1 MYKKLYLKSLELAA
15 HKSSEF
21 YLALVSFIESSFFP
35 IPPDVMIVPMVM
47 ARKDR
52 FIRIFLN
59 ATIFSVLGG
68 IFGYFIGFIFS
79 DLAMSVVEFYN
90 YEDKVNNLKARLSEG
105 SGLYIWLITLF
116 LAGFT
121 PLPFKV
127 FTITSG
133 LISFNIF
140 IFIIICLISR
150 GLRFF
155 IVSYF
160 TFRFGEPFVNFIEK
174 KGALWSTVVGL
185 LLITLF
191 ILIYNINSLI
201 SKY

>member
-1 MYKKLYLKSLELAA
+1 
-15 HKSSEF
+15 
-21 YLALVSFIESSFFP
+21 
-35 IPPDVMIVPMVM
+35 MIVPMVM

-90 YEDKVNNLKARLSEG
+90 YEDKVSNLKAKLSEG

-160 TFRFGEPFVNFIEK
+160 TFRFGEPFVNFIDK
-174 KGALWSTVVGL
+174 KGALWSTVDGM
-185 LLITLF
+185 
-191 ILIYNINSLI
+191 SLI
-201 SKY
+201 HN